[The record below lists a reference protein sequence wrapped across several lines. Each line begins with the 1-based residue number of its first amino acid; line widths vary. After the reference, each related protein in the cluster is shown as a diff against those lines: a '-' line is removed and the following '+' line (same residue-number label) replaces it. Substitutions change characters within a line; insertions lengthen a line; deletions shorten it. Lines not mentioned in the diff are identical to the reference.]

1 MFYGGSIS
9 PPREPH
15 LKKLVV
21 PRRRQSEKKMGDADA
36 SSSARKTVVPF
47 GLLMWPMLDRSNY
60 FEWAMLMQCNLEAM
74 EVWDAVKKGGMGVK
88 RMTPAFGVEGDVN
101 DVGAKKTVKEG
112 WDAVNSMRQG
122 ADCVKKS
129 HAQKLLQEFENI

>member
-1 MFYGGSIS
+1 
-9 PPREPH
+9 
-15 LKKLVV
+15 
-21 PRRRQSEKKMGDADA
+21 
-36 SSSARKTVVPF
+36 
-47 GLLMWPMLDRSNY
+47 
-60 FEWAMLMQCNLEAM
+60 
-74 EVWDAVKKGGMGVK
+74 MGVK
-88 RMTPAFGVEGDVN
+88 RMTPAFGAEGDVN